1 MTWWI
6 TCSPGS
12 RSKPGRHTGLR
23 LGVLALTLLLFLQP
37 AVGREDAARQ
47 PVEPELRERLKQAVE
62 ASESFENRYVAQVWL
77 MDMSQRLSSQVP
89 DHDRRL
95 ELLRMIH
102 FEATRADL
110 DPELVLAV
118 IEVESNFNRYAIS
131 SVGARGMMQIMP
143 FWLDEIG
150 QDDDN
155 LFDIQTNLRFG
166 TTILRHYLDKE
177 NGDLTRA
184 LARYNGSLG
193 QTWYPERVY
202 RAMERRWYSH

>member
-1 MTWWI
+1 MTWWS
-6 TCSPGS
+6 TCSRNSG
-12 RSKPGRHTGLR
+12 SKPRR
-23 LGVLALTLLLFLQP
+23 RVAAQVCAVALGVLLLLQS
-37 AVGREDAARQ
+37 AAAREDADRQ
-47 PVEPELRERLKQAVE
+47 PVESELRERLKQAVE
-62 ASESFENRYVAQVWL
+62 QSESFENRYVAQVWL
-77 MDMSQRLSSQVP
+77 MDMSQRLTSQVP
-89 DHDRRL
+89 DHDRRI
-95 ELLRMIH
+95 ELLRMVH
-102 FEATRADL
+102 FEATRAEL

-150 QDDDN
+150 QEDDN

-193 QTWYPERVY
+193 QTWYPERVF
-202 RAMERRWYSH
+202 RAMERRWYRH

>member
-1 MTWWI
+1 MTWWTI
-6 TCSPGS
+6 CSPGS
-12 RSKPGRHTGLR
+12 GSKPRRQTGLR
-23 LGVLALTLLLFLQP
+23 LGLLALALALIVQP
-37 AVGREDAARQ
+37 AAAREDADRQ
-47 PVEPELRERLKQAVE
+47 PVEPELRERLKQAVDE
-62 ASESFENRYVAQVWL
+62 SESFENRYVAQVWL
-77 MDMSQRLSSQVP
+77 MDMSQRLASQVP
-89 DHDRRL
+89 DADQRL

-102 FEATRADL
+102 FEATRAEL

-177 NGDLTRA
+177 NGNLTRA

-202 RAMERRWYSH
+202 RAMERRWYAH